1 MNMDAS
7 NQKLIN
13 ALEEVIAYKQGEK
26 SLHKTP
32 IVPPQVNVKSIRD
45 KLHLSQQE
53 FARRYGFPVAT
64 VKNWEQKR
72 RQPEGAARILL
83 KVIERNPAA
92 VDEALMDERGFL
104 DGGARA

>member
-1 MNMDAS
+1 MNTS

-13 ALEEVIAYKQGEK
+13 ALEEAIAYKQGEK

-32 IVPPQVNVKSIRD
+32 IAPPQVNVKSIRNR
-45 KLHLSQQE
+45 LNLSQQE
-53 FARRYGFPVAT
+53 FAQRYGFPVAT

-83 KVIERNPAA
+83 KVIERNPAV
-92 VDEALMDERGFL
+92 VDDALRDEQYFV
-104 DGGARA
+104 DGGSHA